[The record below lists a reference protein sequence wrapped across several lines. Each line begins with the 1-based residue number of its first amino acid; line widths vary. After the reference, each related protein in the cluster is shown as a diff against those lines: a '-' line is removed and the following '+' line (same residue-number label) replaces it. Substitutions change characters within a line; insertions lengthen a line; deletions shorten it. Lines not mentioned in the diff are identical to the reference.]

1 MIPNTRLR
9 DLAVETATALGIPL
23 QFSSMEGGRTD
34 GSIIHLH
41 NAGVPTI
48 VLGVAARH
56 IHSHTGIIH
65 RDDYDRLLDLLVALI
80 KRLDAETVSALVQ

>member
-1 MIPNTRLR
+1 NIRLR
-9 DLAVETATALGIPL
+9 DLAAETAAALGIPL
-23 QFSSMEGGRTD
+23 QFSSLEGGRTD

-65 RDDYDRLLDLLVALI
+65 RDDYDHLLALLVALV
-80 KRLDAETVSALVQ
+80 KRLDAETVRALIQ